1 MILSSEMIKIGPGG
15 SVGVIK
21 QNALIVGDANDANS
35 KEGCILETLH
45 YSKVSPSFYFILIV
59 AFLAMI

>member
-21 QNALIVGDANDANS
+21 QNALIVGGANS